1 MERHAKVMIATDG
14 TDASVRAAAVAR
26 GLFGTEATY
35 TFVHV
40 EDSAGVGTQPVI
52 GVPGAGAAAP
62 ATFAESAPAET
73 ADEVAER
80 ARAIAGRSA
89 YEAGMANAVAV
100 GLIGDPAPTLA
111 AEAAHRGV
119 DVIVA
124 PGDPAKGWFSKL
136 FSSSTAAELE
146 RVATVPVLVVP
157 TPG

>member
-1 MERHAKVMIATDG
+1 MERHANVMIATDG
-14 TDASVRAAAVAR
+14 TEASVRAAAVAR
-26 GLFGTEATY
+26 GLFGTEASY

-40 EDSAGVGTQPVI
+40 EDTGTSATQPVV
-52 GVPGAGAAAP
+52 GVPGAGVAAP
-62 ATFAESAPAET
+62 AMIEATPLESP
-73 ADEVAER
+73 DEVAER

-89 YEAGMANAVAV
+89 YESGMATAVAV
-100 GLIGDPAPTLA
+100 GLVGDPAPTLA

-136 FSSSTAAELE
+136 FSSSTTAELE